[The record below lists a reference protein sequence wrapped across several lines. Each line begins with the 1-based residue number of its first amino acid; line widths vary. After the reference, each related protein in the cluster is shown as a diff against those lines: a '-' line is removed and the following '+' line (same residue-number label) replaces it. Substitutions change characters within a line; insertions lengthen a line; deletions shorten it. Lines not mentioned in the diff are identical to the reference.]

1 MKNLNLNIF
10 SMIYN
15 YYYLIT
21 GIVCILSAFTHAL
34 NGQKTALSMINQGGI
49 DLTTKTTIFYVWHII
64 TAENIIFGSALAIM
78 SISNDLSKVKF
89 AAFLI
94 AIILI
99 ARLVVIVGST
109 LLKNRK
115 GLAETLTDSIAIIVL
130 VGLIIVG
137 TL

>member
-1 MKNLNLNIF
+1 
-10 SMIYN
+10 MIYN

-21 GIVCILSAFTHAL
+21 SIICILSAFTHAL
-34 NGQKTALSMINQGGI
+34 NGQKNDLSKINQGDI

-64 TAENIIFGSALAIM
+64 TAENMIFGLALAIM
-78 SISNDLSKVKF
+78 SVSNDLSKVKF
-89 AAFLI
+89 VAFLI

-99 ARLVVIVGST
+99 ARLAVIVGST

-115 GLAETLTDSIAIIVL
+115 GLAETLVDSIAIIIL
-130 VGLIIVG
+130 VGLIIAG